1 MTATYNDIRA
11 AIEGRIA
18 TELAIA
24 PVYPVSYQNVP
35 FTPPNNTPWLQVFLR
50 LGDNNYATL
59 LPTGSAGFN
68 RQNGT
73 LVVNV
78 FTPIGV
84 GAAANFT
91 IAERIKDLFDRAK
104 FSSIIF
110 DAASGP
116 AQVTRARDRT
126 PSPPPLPTRA
136 PTALA
141 ATPPAPAGPTQSAP
155 CGGG

>member
-1 MTATYNDIRA
+1 MSSTYNDVRA

-18 TELAIA
+18 TQMALSPA
-24 PVYPVSYQNVP
+24 YPVSYQNVP
-35 FTPPNNTPWLQVFLR
+35 FSPPNNSPWLQAFIR
-50 LGDNNYATL
+50 FGDNAYATL

-68 RQNGT
+68 RQTGT

-78 FTPIGV
+78 FTPV
-84 GAAANFT
+84 GAGAGANFT

-116 AQVTRARDRT
+116 SQVTPA
-126 PSPPPLPTRA
+126 SPEPYFQ
-136 PTALA
+136 
-141 ATPPAPAGPTQSAP
+141 TQLVMTFEAYVD
-155 CGGG
+155 

>member
-1 MTATYNDIRA
+1 MSSTYNDIRA

-18 TELAIA
+18 TQMAIA

-50 LGDNNYATL
+50 LGDNAYATL
-59 LPTGSAGFN
+59 NSFN

-116 AQVTRARDRT
+116 AQVT
-126 PSPPPLPTRA
+126 P
-136 PTALA
+136 
-141 ATPPAPAGPTQSAP
+141 ATPEPYFQTQLTATFEAYVD
-155 CGGG
+155 

>member
-1 MTATYNDIRA
+1 MSSTYNDVRS

-18 TELAIA
+18 TQMAIA
-24 PVYPVSYQNVP
+24 PAYPVSYQNIP
-35 FTPPNNTPWLQVFLR
+35 FTPPNNSPWLQVFLR
-50 LGDNNYATL
+50 FGDNNYATL
-59 LPTGSAGFN
+59 TSFN

-78 FTPIGV
+78 FTLIGA

-116 AQVTRARDRT
+116 SQVTPA
-126 PSPPPLPTRA
+126 A
-136 PTALA
+136 PE
-141 ATPPAPAGPTQSAP
+141 PYYQTQLTITFEAYVD
-155 CGGG
+155 

>member
-1 MTATYNDIRA
+1 MSSTYNDIRA

-18 TELAIA
+18 TQMAIA

-50 LGDNNYATL
+50 LGDNAYATL

-110 DAASGP
+110 DPASGP
-116 AQVTRARDRT
+116 SQVTPA
-126 PSPPPLPTRA
+126 SPEPYYQTQL
-136 PTALA
+136 TATFEA
-141 ATPPAPAGPTQSAP
+141 YVD
-155 CGGG
+155 

>member
-1 MTATYNDIRA
+1 MSSTYNDIRA

-18 TELAIA
+18 TQMAIA

-50 LGDNNYATL
+50 LGDNAYATL
-59 LPTGSAGFN
+59 NSFN

-78 FTPIGV
+78 FTPTGV

-91 IAERIKDLFDRAK
+91 IAERIKDLFDRQTV
-104 FSSIIF
+104 SGIIF
-110 DAASGP
+110 DPASGP
-116 AQVTRARDRT
+116 SQVTPA
-126 PSPPPLPTRA
+126 A
-136 PTALA
+136 PEPYYQTQLTATFEA
-141 ATPPAPAGPTQSAP
+141 YVD
-155 CGGG
+155 

>member
-1 MTATYNDIRA
+1 MSSTYNNIRA

-35 FTPPNNTPWLQVFLR
+35 FTPPNNTPWVQAFIR
-50 LGDNNYATL
+50 FGDNNYATL
-59 LPTGSAGFN
+59 LPTSGTGFN
-68 RQNGT
+68 KQNGT

-78 FTPIGV
+78 FTPVGA

-116 AQVTRARDRT
+116 AQVTPAAPQPAR
-126 PSPPPLPTRA
+126 
-136 PTALA
+136 
-141 ATPPAPAGPTQSAP
+141 
-155 CGGG
+155 